1 VGFCRAVTR
10 AKPRIGGSEGT
21 DPSWAAR
28 EGSKECGGGGE
39 GRERTF
45 LFLPLR
51 NLVPIRSGLAEE
63 EAPKGEELK
72 CLDST
77 CLLPPSSSE
86 GQCDPEAHPYA
97 EGMNKGP

>member
-1 VGFCRAVTR
+1 MGPEVQEEVLLGWVG
-10 AKPRIGGSEGT
+10 
-21 DPSWAAR
+21 AAR
-28 EGSKECGGGGE
+28 EGPKECGGGGE
-39 GRERTF
+39 GGRERTF

-97 EGMNKGP
+97 EGTNKGP